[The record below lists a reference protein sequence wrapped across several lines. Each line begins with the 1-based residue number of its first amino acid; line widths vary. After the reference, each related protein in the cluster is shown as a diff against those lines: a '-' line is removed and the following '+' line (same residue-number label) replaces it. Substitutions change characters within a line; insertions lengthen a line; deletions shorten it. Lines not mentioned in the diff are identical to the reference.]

1 MQTCKW
7 LVRKFKSTVAQT
19 KALATAMPNLSL
31 GVVVRSISLNIETW
45 GTLQI
50 ALGRFRYLP
59 TLNPKPINPGP
70 SHMSLQVRRRT
81 CSSHLWANLS
91 LLDSNITD
99 EKVLG
104 FRV

>member
-7 LVRKFKSTVAQT
+7 LVRKVKSTVAQT

-31 GVVVRSISLNIETW
+31 GVVVRSISLNIETL

-59 TLNPKPINPGP
+59 TLNPKPKTHKP
-70 SHMSLQVRRRT
+70 RT
-81 CSSHLWANLS
+81 KPHEPQEDLLLS
-91 LLDSNITD
+91 LVGQSLLT
-99 EKVLG
+99 
-104 FRV
+104 